1 MSKILLVRLSSMG
14 DIINAMPAVTDMAQ
28 AMPGLKLDWV
38 VEDSF
43 QTLPRLHPAV
53 DRIIP
58 VALRRWRKS
67 PLSGTSWREFCAARS
82 ALAQTP
88 YDMILD
94 VQGLLKSVFFARMA
108 RGPIAGPDRHSA
120 REGLA
125 ALAYQKSYPIVWH
138 QHAIQ
143 RVRKLAAQAFDYP
156 LPVSI
161 NYGLTRPEITLSW
174 LPASPYVVLLTATS
188 RPEKEWP
195 ESRWIS
201 LGQRFAAQGLA
212 CVLPWGNAQ
221 EQARA
226 ERIAQGI
233 PQAIVAPKMALDAAA
248 TLLADARVVVGVDTG
263 LAHLA
268 AAMATPVVAVFLA
281 SDPVENGV
289 LASTYAVNVGHNG
302 ASPEV
307 DEVWQAAAAG
317 MRA

>member
-38 VEDSF
+38 VEESF

-67 PLSGTSWREFCAARS
+67 PLSGRSWREFSAARQ
-82 ALAQTP
+82 ALGETP
-88 YDMILD
+88 YDLILD
-94 VQGLLKSVFFARMA
+94 VQGLVKSVFFARMA
-108 RGPIAGPDRHSA
+108 HGPIAGPDRHSA

-138 QHAIQ
+138 QHAIN

-156 LPVSI
+156 LPVNI
-161 NYGLTRPEITLSW
+161 DYGLARPDITLSW
-174 LPASPYVVLLTATS
+174 LPVRPYVVLLTATS

-195 ESRWIS
+195 EERWVR
-201 LGQRFAAQGLA
+201 LGQRFADLGLA

-226 ERIAQGI
+226 ERIAKAI
-233 PQAIVAPKMALDAAA
+233 PDALVAPKMPLDAAA
-248 TLLADARVVVGVDTG
+248 TLLADARVVIGVDTG

-268 AAMATPVVAVFLA
+268 AAMATPVVAIFLA
-281 SDPVENGV
+281 SDPLENGV

-307 DEVWQAAAAG
+307 DEVWQAAMAG
-317 MRA
+317 RRA